1 MQVLLHIG
9 NHGILDARLRDPL
22 SSGFVQNWAILL
34 EHDVLLPFLHPEA
47 EAHSLANCLH
57 GTPLSSLVET
67 GHDRL
72 LTQQPSSML
81 RGLYAQ
87 IRLMRPKL
95 LIICAPAFYGQAA
108 NVAHAA
114 AQALKPVLEG
124 AELHLHATLERPDHH
139 LERLFGHWL
148 GTGYPLQS
156 FSAEADALLAGPHV
170 DYRQIFVPWQ
180 EAFPTAKL
188 YVTRCADQ
196 PDCAEILA
204 AFGRRFDLP
213 TLAPAPTPDLSASVS
228 APPRALWEGLR
239 HANALSNEPT
249 DLRAEL
255 MEKFST
261 LTLPKDAAV
270 DLFSLPS
277 RARLHAAFAPVAA
290 ALEPHLQG
298 LSFQADLDEILAP
311 RPHPLHSLSPQLAA
325 QLPRLRFGRKTAGL
339 RAVRRALT
347 RARYDKQSD
356 KA

>member
-9 NHGILDARLRDPL
+9 HHGILDARLRDPL
-22 SSGFVQNWAILL
+22 SSGLAQNWAILL

-57 GTPLSSLVET
+57 GTPLPSLVET

-81 RGLYAQ
+81 KGLYAQ

-124 AELHLHATLERPDHH
+124 AELHIHATLERPDHH

-148 GTGYPLQS
+148 GTGRSLQS
-156 FSAEADALLAGPHV
+156 FSTEADALLAGPHV
-170 DYRQIFVPWQ
+170 DYQQIFTPWQ
-180 EAFPTAKL
+180 EAFPAAKL

-196 PDCAEILA
+196 PDCAEMLA
-204 AFGRRFDLP
+204 VFGRRFELP
-213 TLAPAPTPDLSASVS
+213 TLPPAPTPDLSASVS
-228 APPRALWEGLR
+228 TPPRALWEGLR
-239 HANALSNEPT
+239 HANALSNEPA

-255 MEKFST
+255 IEEFSA
-261 LTLPKDAAV
+261 LTLPQDAAV
-270 DLFSLPS
+270 DLFSLQS
-277 RARLHAAFAPVAA
+277 RTRMHAAFTPVAA
-290 ALEPHLQG
+290 ALEPHLHG
-298 LSFQADLDEILAP
+298 PSFQDDLDEILIP
-311 RPHPLHSLSPQLAA
+311 RPHPLLSLTPQLIA
-325 QLPRLRFGRKTAGL
+325 QLPRFRFGRKTAGL
-339 RAVRRALT
+339 RAVRRALAHAE
-347 RARYDKQSD
+347 REKQSD
-356 KA
+356 NT